1 MKNKDL
7 IAIPLVTVATG
18 VAVILQAKRLA
29 ALGGIAL
36 LGLGLNAA
44 MKAAAEVV
52 SETPAEKQAK
62 RAKKTKRQKK
72 AGAARHRKAAA
83 RA

>member
-7 IAIPLVTVATG
+7 IAIPVVTVATG
-18 VAVILQAKRLA
+18 VAVLLQAKRLA

-44 MKAAAEVV
+44 MRTAAEVV
-52 SETPAEKQAK
+52 SESPREKQANKAKRRK
-62 RAKKTKRQKK
+62 RA
-72 AGAARHRKAAA
+72 AAPRRRKAAA